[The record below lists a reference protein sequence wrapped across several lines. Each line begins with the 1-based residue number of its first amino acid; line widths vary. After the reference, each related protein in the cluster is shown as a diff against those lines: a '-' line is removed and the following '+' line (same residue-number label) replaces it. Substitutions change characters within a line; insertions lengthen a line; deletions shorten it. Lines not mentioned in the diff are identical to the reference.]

1 MTRAVV
7 ADTQEQVGAQVRT
20 ALAEKLRIEPETIR
34 GDDKLQELPGAD
46 SVRLLQVVAQ
56 IERRWGLELEDA
68 EIFRPH
74 TFDGLVELVWSYVE
88 RLPKNDA

>member
-1 MTRAVV
+1 MTSAVMTV
-7 ADTQEQVGAQVRT
+7 TQEQVGTQVRT
-20 ALAEKLRIEPETIR
+20 ALAEKLRIEPEMIR

-56 IERRWGLELEDA
+56 IERYWGLELEDA

-74 TFDGLVELVWSYVE
+74 TFDGLVELVWSRVE
-88 RLPKNDA
+88 RLARNDA